1 MTSIRLALDIVPL
14 DSEADGLRALA
25 CPISG
30 ETLAL
35 HQPDEASPDRLVA
48 TCPGCQGWFLIDLT
62 EAIMIRLPDRR
73 AVRDARSASTGGRK
87 GDVPNDIQLGT

>member
-1 MTSIRLALDIVPL
+1 MTSIRLAFDVVPL
-14 DSEADGLRALA
+14 DSDADELLAVA
-25 CPISG
+25 CPICG
-30 ETLAL
+30 ETLSL

-73 AVRDARSASTGGRK
+73 AVRDAWSASTGPR
-87 GDVPNDIQLGT
+87 DSDPAR